1 MFLQTW
7 KEKRGREVRVKKIF
21 IWGEKQNDNGS
32 EWSKK
37 SVELRDSEGSV
48 DITYRET
55 NESIWHFKIEGKKKG
70 WGGLVLFE
78 LFWLN
83 FSSKMM
89 AR

>member
-21 IWGEKQNDNGS
+21 IWGEKQHDNGS

-48 DITYRET
+48 EITYKRMSPYDTSKLRERR
-55 NESIWHFKIEGKKKG
+55 KD
-70 WGGLVLFE
+70 GGD
-78 LFWLN
+78 
-83 FSSKMM
+83 
-89 AR
+89 